1 MNSGFETADPHML
14 TSKFLPRRALLG
26 CLVAG
31 LGVLPRLAWADAA
44 TDQAMAF
51 VTKAGN
57 DLIGVVNGRGSVA
70 DKAAAMQAIIDRTVD
85 VTSVG
90 RFCLGRFWRTATPEQ
105 QKDYLELFHHSL
117 VLNITSKVGEYQG
130 VTISFVRA
138 MPREDGVLV
147 SSIVTRPN
155 QAPSKVDWLVS
166 TESGAPRIVDVIAEG
181 TSLRLT
187 QRNDYAAYMSRNGNS
202 VLALI
207 DALKKQAVAPAAG

>member
-1 MNSGFETADPHML
+1 ML
-14 TSKFLPRRALLG
+14 KSISLPRRTLLG
-26 CLVAG
+26 CLAAG
-31 LGVLPRLAWADAA
+31 LVATPRLALAQSA
-44 TDQAMAF
+44 TDQAMTF
-51 VTKAGN
+51 VQKAGQ
-57 DLIGVVNGRGSVA
+57 DLVGVVNGPGSSTA
-70 DKAAAMQAIIDRTVD
+70 KTAAMQAIIDRTVD

-105 QKDYLELFHHSL
+105 QKDYLELFHHAL

-130 VTISFVRA
+130 VTISFSHA
-138 MPREDGVLV
+138 AAREDGVAV
-147 SSIVTRPN
+147 NSIVNRPN

-202 VLALI
+202 VPALI
-207 DALKKQAVAPAAG
+207 EALKKQAVTPAAG

>member
-14 TSKFLPRRALLG
+14 TSISLPRRTLLG

-31 LGVLPRLAWADAA
+31 LAVAPRLARADSA

-51 VTKAGN
+51 VTKSGN
-57 DLIGVVNGRGSVA
+57 DLIGVVNGPGSTA
-70 DKAAAMQAIIDRTVD
+70 AKGAAMQAIIDRTVD

-105 QKDYLELFHHSL
+105 QKDYLDLFHHSL

-130 VTISFVRA
+130 VTITFSRA
-138 MPREDGVLV
+138 IARDDGVVV

-155 QAPSKVDWLVS
+155 TAPSKVDWLVS

-207 DALKKQAVAPAAG
+207 DALKKQAVTPAAG

>member
-1 MNSGFETADPHML
+1 ML
-14 TSKFLPRRALLG
+14 TSISLPRRALFS
-26 CLVAG
+26 CLAAG
-31 LGVLPRLAWADAA
+31 LVVLPRLARADSA

-57 DLIGVVNGRGSVA
+57 DLINVVNGPGS
-70 DKAAAMQAIIDRTVD
+70 AAAKATALQAVIDRAVD
-85 VTSVG
+85 ISGVA

-105 QKDYLELFHHSL
+105 QKDYLELFHRSL
-117 VLNITSKVGEYQG
+117 VVNITGKVGEYQG
-130 VTISFVRA
+130 VTISYSKAVA
-138 MPREDGVLV
+138 REDGVAV

-202 VLALI
+202 VAALI
-207 DALKKQAVAPAAG
+207 DALKKQAAG